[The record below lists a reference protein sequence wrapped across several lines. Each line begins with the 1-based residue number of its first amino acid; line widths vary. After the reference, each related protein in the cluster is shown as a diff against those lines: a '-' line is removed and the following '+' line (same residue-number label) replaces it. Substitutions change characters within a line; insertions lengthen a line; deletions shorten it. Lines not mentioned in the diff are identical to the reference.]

1 MNNIYNY
8 IVNYTQKNEIANTIK
23 KIKKKKKKRGLA
35 KSKPTSMGKCQPKF
49 IINNR
54 NCNHT

>member
-8 IVNYTQKNEIANTIK
+8 IVNYTQKNEIANT
-23 KIKKKKKKRGLA
+23 KKKKKKKKKICGLA